1 MTKQLPDTK
10 TISLVRV
17 KKVRKNFTVV
27 IILNS
32 SSFVLATYVNI
43 NGNTTTMIK

>member
-17 KKVRKNFTVV
+17 KKVRNNFTVV
-27 IILNS
+27 IILNYS
-32 SSFVLATYVNI
+32 SILLATHVNT